1 MLVGIPESAEDA
13 YRFGYPSHHSMM
25 RTIGAAVSRLA
36 PGTAVAFVLIGADD
50 AVTVALPSA
59 AMARQ

>member
-1 MLVGIPESAEDA
+1 
-13 YRFGYPSHHSMM
+13 MM